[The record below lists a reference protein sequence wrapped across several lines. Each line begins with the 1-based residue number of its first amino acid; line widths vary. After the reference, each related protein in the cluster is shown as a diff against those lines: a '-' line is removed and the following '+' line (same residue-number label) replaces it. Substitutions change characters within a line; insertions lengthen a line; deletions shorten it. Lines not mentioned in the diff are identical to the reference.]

1 VGNRRPDKRQ
11 PKTEPT
17 AIDTDPERLAVRLL
31 AYAIRRA
38 ASLGWKA
45 EDSVLARGQGVEDV
59 VQDAIASLSGG
70 DKRKRWDPATTP
82 DPMDHLRPFVNSR
95 LSTLSR
101 SYENRKVK
109 YQVDTEAHPASD
121 DPLNEVMDRQLR
133 PWRQRAADLL
143 VDAILGDD
151 LLLRLYDLLEGGGVE
166 QKPAALAAQLGV
178 PVAEVKNALK
188 RFWRAWERVRQ
199 VLARELL
206 TSSEVKNA

>member
-1 VGNRRPDKRQ
+1 MGNRRPNKRQ
-11 PKTEPT
+11 PNTEPA
-17 AIDTDPERLAVRLL
+17 AIESDPERLAVRLL

-45 EDSVLARGQGVEDV
+45 EDSILARGQGVEDV

-109 YQVDTEAHPASD
+109 YQVDSEAHPSGD
-121 DPLNEVMDRQLR
+121 DPLSDVIDRQLA

-143 VDAILGDD
+143 LEEILGDD
-151 LLLRLYDLLEGGGVE
+151 PLLRLYDLLERGGVE
-166 QKPAALAAQLGV
+166 QKPAALAAQLSV
-178 PVAEVKNALK
+178 PVADVKNALK
-188 RFWRAWERVRQ
+188 RFWRAWERVRE
-199 VLARELL
+199 VLSRELMMP
-206 TSSEVKNA
+206 SETRDA